1 MSGSNRISRR
11 HFLFAAG
18 ASGAAAATVLVATRK
33 DGATALPENA
43 KTLPAGNGYR
53 VTEHV
58 RNYYRTTKV

>member
-18 ASGAAAATVLVATRK
+18 ASGAAAATVLLATRK

-43 KTLPAGNGYR
+43 KTPPAQALVQCPDHG
-53 VTEHV
+53 EA
-58 RNYYRTTKV
+58 